1 MSAVPQFDFIDDERN
16 ESVKSTL
23 SGEFNLPGRS
33 NSWFDLTPEG
43 RRTEL
48 ARCELATATLGPGL
62 NALVATM
69 PAKLTDRAPLAG
81 LPYVAKDM
89 FDRTGRRG
97 EWGGGRQAGVAS
109 SDAAILRLLDQAGG
123 SQIGVSSMTTLA
135 YEPSGHNALKGRT
148 KNPWHPDVISGGSSS
163 GSAALV
169 AAHCAH
175 LGIGSDT
182 GGSIRIPA
190 ACCGLVGLKPGWGAL
205 PTEGGMPLAPSL
217 DAIGFMARTADDLIR
232 TWNAVRPTRPASED
246 ISSIAILSP
255 LVRAASPVVAAAI
268 DAALH
273 VLSGIGIAQRE
284 VDDVDVIAEAD
295 RDALTIMQAEAAR
308 IHGSVSLDGDRML
321 ERRIAK
327 GKNIGKSELDAALAR
342 RASHRDTF
350 ISSWKSCDAAALP
363 VLPMP
368 APVAAQV
375 DPESPQFQPRT
386 LYAISANTRF
396 VNALGVPAIA
406 LPVGFDERGVPLS
419 MQIIGRPGA
428 ELSLLKLAHEYQ
440 CNTGW
445 NARVPNTERLQAFGV
460 SA

>member
-1 MSAVPQFDFIDDERN
+1 
-16 ESVKSTL
+16 L
-23 SGEFNLPGRS
+23 
-33 NSWFDLTPEG
+33 
-43 RRTEL
+43 
-48 ARCELATATLGPGL
+48 
-62 NALVATM
+62 
-69 PAKLTDRAPLAG
+69 
-81 LPYVAKDM
+81 
-89 FDRTGRRG
+89 
-97 EWGGGRQAGVAS
+97 
-109 SDAAILRLLDQAGG
+109 DAAILRLLDEAGG
-123 SQIGVSSMTTLA
+123 TQIGVSSMTTLA
-135 YEPSGHNALKGRT
+135 YEPSGYNAHSGRT

-190 ACCGLVGLKPGWGAL
+190 ACCGLVGLKPGWGAI
-205 PTEGGMPLAPSL
+205 PTEGAMSLAPSL
-217 DAIGFMARTADDLIR
+217 DVIGFMARTADDLIR
-232 TWNAVRPTRPASED
+232 TWNAVLRTRSAGED

-255 LVRAASPVVAAAI
+255 LVRTASSVVAAAI

-273 VLSGIGIAQRE
+273 VLSGIGIVQHQI
-284 VDDVDVIAEAD
+284 DDIDVIGQAD

-308 IHGSVSLDGDRML
+308 IHSSVTLDGDRML

-327 GKNIGKSELDAALAR
+327 GKNISESELDAALGR
-342 RASHRDTF
+342 RASQRNTF
-350 ISSWKSCDAAALP
+350 ISSWKAGDAAVLP

-368 APVAAQV
+368 TPVAAQV
-375 DPESPQFQPRT
+375 DPDSPQFQPRT

-396 VNALGVPAIA
+396 VNALGLPAIA

-428 ELSLLKLAHEYQ
+428 ELPLLKLAHEYQ
-440 CNTGW
+440 RNTGW
-445 NARVPNTERLQAFGV
+445 HAQVPRTESLQAFGV